1 MSKAM
6 INHRGQTFGRMLGS
20 VLSGLQQIYQTRS
33 VVVPFSASGT
43 AGLEATI
50 VNTLSPGDRVLA
62 LSCGAFGDRFA
73 NIAAAFGAEVIRI
86 EAEWGAPNDPG
97 TVKDALRRHRG
108 VKAVL
113 VTHNETSTGV
123 ANPLQA
129 LAEAVR
135 PSEALLL
142 VDAVSSLGAIE
153 LQADAWGLDVV
164 VAGSQK
170 ALMGPPGMVFMSVSP
185 RAWSAVETARMPKH
199 YFSFV
204 QARDNLTA
212 AGAFTPFTP
221 ALPVVY
227 ALDVSIPMILK
238 EGLASRYARHKRL
251 ARATRGGITALR
263 LEIFPKLPW
272 ASDTVTAVR
281 MPAGLDVK
289 GLLQHLERE
298 DKVILQGGQ
307 GRLDGKIIRIGHMG
321 YVQQDQIVDALK
333 ALERA
338 LPRFGHPVTPGA
350 AVDAAEQVLVAP

>member
-1 MSKAM
+1 MAKPM
-6 INHRGQTFGRMLGS
+6 INHRGETFGRMLRS
-20 VLSGLQQIYQTRS
+20 VLSGLQQIYQTQS
-33 VVVPFSASGT
+33 VVLPFSASGT
-43 AGLEATI
+43 AGLEAAI
-50 VNTLSPGDRVLA
+50 VNTLSPGDQVLA

-73 NIAAAFGAEVIRI
+73 TIAAAFGADVIRVD
-86 EAEWGAPNDPG
+86 AEWGRPNDPA
-97 TVKDALRRHRG
+97 TVKDALRTHRG

-113 VTHNETSTGV
+113 ITHNETSTGV

-135 PSEALLL
+135 PSEALVL
-142 VDAVSSLGAIE
+142 VDAVSSLGAIDV
-153 LQADAWGLDVV
+153 QADAWELDVV

-170 ALMGPPGMVFMSVSP
+170 ALMGPPGMVFLSVSG
-185 RAWSAVETARMPKH
+185 RAWNAVQSAQMPKH
-199 YFSFV
+199 YFSFA
-204 QARDNLTA
+204 QARDHLA
-212 AGAFTPFTP
+212 ASGAFTPYTP
-221 ALPVVY
+221 TLPVIY

-238 EGLASRYARHKRL
+238 EGLPSRLARHKRL
-251 ARATRGGITALR
+251 ARATREGITAMG

-281 MPAGLDVK
+281 TPSGVDVK
-289 GLLQHLERE
+289 GLLQYLQRE
-298 DKVILQGGQ
+298 HNVILQGGQ
-307 GRLDGKIIRIGHMG
+307 GKLDGKIIRIGHMG